1 VEKLKK
7 EEYDDAHARWEI
19 NKRSATQ
26 SEGCEDF
33 DLPPHFCVGVELLR
47 SNF

>member
-19 NKRSATQ
+19 KKRSATQ
-26 SEGCEDF
+26 TQDAKTSIF
-33 DLPPHFCVGVELLR
+33 LLNVCVGVELLR